1 MGYLLDELNS
11 RNNDEISR
19 KLYILAE
26 EVCKEAANHLKLI
39 INQLPEFD
47 IHDETHSLKIIENI
61 ETLIGKKS
69 IKNLSSYELF
79 LLHMSGFLHD
89 CAMALPIWEL
99 KLLTMTEGKDGY
111 TKNSIQNPI
120 PHDGKKPYK
129 LSEALKVINDN
140 KQSLY
145 NDFEKTKDFIFS
157 FSNES
162 EFQRDLATRLIEYQD
177 FRNGYSQEF
186 TNFVEN
192 NNVHSYLEFSDL
204 LRYDYVRITHAQ
216 RVEIYIK
223 NLSNKFINTLG
234 GAWGEALAKD
244 LGKVCRAHGESMDF
258 VKKLQTKSNYYGPQT
273 ANLQFVAVMLRIGDI
288 LHFSHDRAPRSLFV
302 EKMIVSKES
311 LKHWGVK
318 FQGIN
323 YSLNETDE
331 NGRKKIK
338 YMAYCD
344 EPSLYYFIQDYLD
357 WVDVEIS
364 NYFDF
369 FNGIKY
375 FSRMSEDADKYHLNI
390 SEHVDRSQIR
400 YNESKFTP
408 VNNLKFTLNQTK
420 ILELLMG
427 VGLYKDKFL
436 CLRELYQNALDASRC
451 MISIMNEQ
459 KIEIRGNIE
468 FGIKEV
474 IENNTKRK
482 YIYCK
487 DNGIGMTKKIIEN
500 YFLNIG
506 NSFYKSREFQKL
518 NSTWISNFQPTSQF
532 GIGILSCF
540 MIGDK
545 IEVTTRPLKEIDN
558 EKSISF
564 SIDGPHEHFYFK
576 NPDELDL
583 EEIGPH
589 GTLIKVYLN
598 SEIDINDSKSE
609 EDLQLLI
616 KGSNKDSYKK
626 NYPDLM
632 KVWDTN
638 IFKYIY
644 SFIGIPDKSVD
655 VQVRFNTNENVVLEP
670 WNTLLKYND
679 RESEKIKLIYSNFS
693 YMSDGYN
700 PIDDYLTVKDDIKID
715 LLNVSSRDI
724 EYSFLLSLPL
734 PNLNILD
741 WRILNFEECLYRE
754 SAILVDGIH
763 ISNKGINLEF
773 DHKRDLMRNGIIN
786 FVGSDR
792 PNISVDRNNIT
803 SLSTSLTEQFEE
815 LAKLVAEKIFQSVKL
830 HLNKYGNL
838 LSEKQKLLIWD
849 YVFKKFESLT
859 EVLIEAAVEI
869 SIDLPLLDLSPYLE
883 EHLNVPKFVDTKEIS
898 FKNIDLRYLNKTEK
912 LIAIGKML
920 GAKEIIVSSDN
931 VSVTSESLNLIKYE
945 REIIDDSMLPAV
957 VKADEWIGELE
968 EYDLISELWPIVPER
983 LFNRLQGFG
992 VKDIVECRSKTTD
1005 TSSNSLAGLASTD
1018 PVLVH
1023 PEIGL
1028 FSKRE
1033 DTYWRKSNWVGRF
1046 ENRKSEFWLFEIN
1059 DRGRLIREKNEDLFL
1074 FTFISP
1080 RELSEEELLSLEDFK
1095 NDVSYYSG
1103 VKNGWSILILGK
1115 TGEMVIKPGIS
1126 TKEELVKLI
1135 KPSFWRRNDNIIYK
1149 FIDGTLV
1156 NDLL

>member
-1 MGYLLDELNS
+1 MGYLLEELNS

-19 KLYILAE
+19 KLFILAE
-26 EVCKEAANHLKLI
+26 EVSKEAANHLKLI

-61 ETLIGKKS
+61 ESLIGEES
-69 IKNLSSYELF
+69 INKLSSYELF
-79 LLHMSGFLHD
+79 LLYMSGFLHD
-89 CAMALPIWEL
+89 CAMALPTWEL
-99 KLLTMTEGKDGY
+99 KLLTMTEGKDGF
-111 TKNSIQNPI
+111 TNNSIQNPI

-129 LSEALKVINDN
+129 LSEALKLINDN
-140 KQSLY
+140 KKSLY

-186 TNFVEN
+186 INFEEDN
-192 NNVHSYLEFSDL
+192 NIQSYLEFSDL
-204 LRYDYVRITHAQ
+204 LRYDFVRITHAQ
-216 RVEIYIK
+216 RVETYIG
-223 NLSNKFINTLG
+223 NLSKRFINTLG

-244 LGKVCRAHGESMDF
+244 LGEICRAHGESMDF
-258 VKKLQTKSNYYGPQT
+258 VKKLQTQSNYYGPQT

-323 YSLNETDE
+323 YSLNEVDE

-451 MISIMNEQ
+451 MTSILKER
-459 KIEIRGNIE
+459 KVEIRGSIE
-468 FGIKEV
+468 FGIKETM
-474 IENNTKRK
+474 ENNTKRK

-487 DNGIGMTKKIIEN
+487 DNGIGMTKEIIEK

-518 NSTWISNFQPTSQF
+518 KSSWTNNFQPTSQF

-540 MIGDK
+540 MIGDR
-545 IEVTTRPLKEIDN
+545 IEVTTRPLNETEH

-583 EEIGPH
+583 EEIGSH
-589 GTLIKVYLN
+589 GTLIKVYLHP
-598 SEIDINDSKSE
+598 EIDINDSKIE
-609 EDLQLLI
+609 EDLQVLL
-616 KGSNKDSYKK
+616 KGSNKESYKRR
-626 NYPDLM
+626 YPKLM
-632 KVWDTN
+632 ENWDAN
-638 IFKYIY
+638 IYKYIY

-655 VQVRFNTNENVVLEP
+655 VQVRFNNNENVVLEP
-670 WNTLLKYND
+670 WNTLLAYND
-679 RESEKIKLIYSNFS
+679 RESEKIKLIYSDFS
-693 YMSDGYN
+693 YLSDGYN

-715 LLNVSSRDI
+715 LLNVASKDI

-734 PNLNILD
+734 PNLDIFD

-763 ISNKGINLEF
+763 VSNAGINFEF
-773 DHKRDLMRNGIIN
+773 DHKRDLIRNGIIN
-786 FVGSDR
+786 FVGSER

-803 SLSTSLTEQFEE
+803 SLSTSLTGQFEE
-815 LAKLVAEKIFQSVKL
+815 LAKLVAEKILQSVKF
-830 HLNKYGNL
+830 HLDKYGNL
-838 LSEKQKLLIWD
+838 LSKKQKLLIWD
-849 YVFKKFESLT
+849 YIFKKFASLT
-859 EVLIEAAVEI
+859 DVLIEVAVEI
-869 SIDLPLLDLSPYLE
+869 SVDLPLLDLSSYLE
-883 EHLNVPKFVDTKEIS
+883 ENLNVPEFVDRKEIS
-898 FKNIDLRYLNKTEK
+898 FKKIDLRYLNETEK
-912 LIAIGKML
+912 LIAIGKLL
-920 GAKEIIVSSDN
+920 GAKKIMVSSDI
-931 VSVTSESLNLIKYE
+931 VSVTSESLNLIKHE
-945 REIIDDSMLPAV
+945 REIIDDNMLPAI
-957 VKADEWIGELE
+957 VKADEWIGDLK
-968 EYDLISELWPIVPER
+968 EYDLISQLWPIVPER

-992 VKDIVECRSKTTD
+992 VQDIVGGRSKTTAS
-1005 TSSNSLAGLASTD
+1005 SSNSIAGLASTD

-1023 PEIGL
+1023 PVMGV

-1033 DTYWRKSNWVGRF
+1033 DTYWRKSNWIGRF
-1046 ENRKSEFWLFEIN
+1046 ENPNGKFWLFELN
-1059 DRGRLIREKNEDLFL
+1059 DNGRLIRDKNEDFFL

-1080 RELSEEELLSLEDFK
+1080 RELSEEELLTLEDFRD
-1095 NDVSYYSG
+1095 DVSYYSG

-1115 TGEMVIKPGIS
+1115 TGEMVIKSGVS
-1126 TKEELVKLI
+1126 TKEELVKLV
-1135 KPSFWRRNDNIIYK
+1135 KLSFWKRNDNIIYK
-1149 FIDGTLV
+1149 FIDGTFV